1 MKKVKIKKESLT
13 GKLSKVMMYA
23 VGVWSV
29 VLDDID
35 P

>member
-23 VGVWSV
+23 VGV
-29 VLDDID
+29 
-35 P
+35 